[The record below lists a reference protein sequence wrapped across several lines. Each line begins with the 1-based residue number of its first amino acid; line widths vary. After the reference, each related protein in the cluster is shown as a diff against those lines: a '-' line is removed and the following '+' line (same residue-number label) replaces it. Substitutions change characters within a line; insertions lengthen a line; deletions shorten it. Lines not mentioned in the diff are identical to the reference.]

1 MKCKTCGK
9 LPVDET
15 AHGCETDDEYGR
27 RIQVICDCKH
37 YECRKIRKSEW
48 SGVSRPYYLKS
59 GGVSK
64 RALRVYKQML
74 WAESE

>member
-27 RIQVICDCKH
+27 RIQVICDCPHNRCGRLHRFMWIGKPM
-37 YECRKIRKSEW
+37 
-48 SGVSRPYYLKS
+48 PYYLKS
-59 GGVSK
+59 GKVSK
-64 RALRVYKQML
+64 RSMFIYHQML
-74 WAESE
+74 NKVCE